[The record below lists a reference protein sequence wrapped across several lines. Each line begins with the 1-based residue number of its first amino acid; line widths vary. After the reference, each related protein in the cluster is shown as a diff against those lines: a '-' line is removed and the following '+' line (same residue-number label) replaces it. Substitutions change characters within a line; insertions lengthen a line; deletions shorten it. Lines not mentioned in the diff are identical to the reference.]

1 MKKKLNE
8 NEKNKN
14 QNLTEN
20 INLGVFDLENIEKY
34 NFNKN
39 VNNNLK
45 KINKLYGDTFLLKSE
60 LLKEPIKV
68 FLVKEQSIINNN
80 VIFEL
85 KYKVDYTYGFV
96 IKFIDII
103 LNIVNNNSYIKEIN
117 NLKNFNGSL
126 LIQLVNEI
134 NKKLNV
140 VKSYIYDATHIECNE
155 YDYNLSFFKLIEN
168 NRTFYM
174 KYGFKFANIRYF
186 RYTTDSYLFFI
197 NDEHKQN
204 NYINNL
210 INKCKKIKIKYI
222 NNKFNKLLNILLKVI
237 KKNDY
242 NNLKIT
248 KYNISDFYKN
258 TNDKNINID
267 LNKFI
272 DIKDSLINIIK
283 YITDFLALF
292 DSFKNEK
299 IIYFYELMIK
309 LFNDKQ
315 LCGKYVIINN
325 MLDNDF
331 IYKIEYNN
339 YEYIDNIFKYFYLL
353 SLYKNNYYYIIY

>member
-103 LNIVNNNSYIKEIN
+103 LNIVNNNSYIEEIN
-117 NLKNFNGSL
+117 KLKNFNDSL
-126 LIQLVNEI
+126 LIKLVNEI

-140 VKSYIYDATHIECNE
+140 VKSYIYDAKHIEC
-155 YDYNLSFFKLIEN
+155 YDYEYYQYDLSFFELIEN
-168 NRTFYM
+168 NKKFYM
-174 KYGFKFANIRYF
+174 ENGFKFLNIPYK
-186 RYTTDSYLFFI
+186 TDSYLYFM
-197 NDEHKQN
+197 NDEDKQN

-222 NNKFNKLLNILLKVI
+222 YNKLNKLLNILLKVI

-248 KYNISDFYKN
+248 KYNISDFYIN

-267 LNKFI
+267 LNKFLN
-272 DIKDSLINIIK
+272 IKESLMSIIK
-283 YITDFLALF
+283 YITDFLELF

-315 LCGKYVIINN
+315 LCSKYVIINN
-325 MLDNDF
+325 MLDYYF